1 MTAYV
6 RSDVEGFQEEWLQ
19 CQRID
24 HECSIRS
31 DKQKLAQTKKRLAD
45 IDVLIS
51 RLYEDMVLGTLSRD
65 RYQKMSKGYE
75 AEQAELNNTIIGLE
89 DWIETREDINDS
101 LDQFLSLVKK
111 YVEIPELT
119 TTIVNELIKKII
131 VYAPDK
137 LNGKRIQRIKII
149 FNFLGEVNPPI
160 LTDQTIIS

>member
-19 CQRID
+19 CQRTD
-24 HECSIRS
+24 YENSIRS
-31 DKQKLAQTKKRLAD
+31 DRQKLAQTKKRLAD

-51 RLYEDMVLGTLSRD
+51 RLYEDMVLGTLSRE
-65 RYQKMSKGYE
+65 RYQKMSESYE
-75 AEQAELNNTIIGLE
+75 AEQAELSNTIIGLE
-89 DWIETREDINDS
+89 DWIETREEMNDS
-101 LDQFLSLVKK
+101 LDQFLALVKK

-137 LNGKRIQRIKII
+137 LSGKRIQRIKII
-149 FNFLGEVNPPI
+149 FNFLGEVDLPT
-160 LTDQTIIS
+160 LTDQAIIS